1 MSAPR
6 TAPQPRPAAH
16 LAAVVVADDRWV
28 ERHATELLCAAGFP
42 MREPATDEDGRWD
55 DALVVLLLSGD
66 AADRVAA
73 IVAQAERRP
82 GATVVA
88 AMPTSATGGLLRRA
102 LRAGA
107 DGIVFDEQLDRA
119 LVATVRAVAAGQLS
133 VPLALRRQLAP
144 RPLSYREKEILS
156 FVVQGLTNRQ
166 IADKLFL
173 AESTVKTHLSSAFGK
188 LDARSRSEAAAL
200 VLDPD
205 AGFELVL
212 PGVVTPSAA

>member
-6 TAPQPRPAAH
+6 PRPHPRPLAH
-16 LAAVVVADDRWV
+16 LAAVVVADDPWV
-28 ERHATELLCAAGFP
+28 CRHATELLGAAGFP
-42 MREPATDEDGRWD
+42 LRETAEEVAGPGDDE
-55 DALVVLLLSGD
+55 LLVLLLSRD
-66 AADRVAA
+66 AAARVEA
-73 IVAQAERRP
+73 IAEHVERRP
-82 GATVVA
+82 GAAVVA
-88 AMPTSATGGLLRRA
+88 AMPGAATGGMLRRA

-107 DGIVFDEQLDRA
+107 DGIVFDEQVDRA
-119 LVATVRAVAAGQLS
+119 LVATVRAVTAGQLT
-133 VPLALRRQLAP
+133 VPLAMRRRIAP

-156 FVVQGLTNRQ
+156 LVVQGFTNRQ

-205 AGFELVL
+205 GGFELGL
-212 PGVVTPSAA
+212 PIVGTPSAA